1 MGESPFLAGL
11 EVMQN
16 GRGVRV
22 EFIKIDGLISHTICL
37 VNADEKTP
45 VLTSRINEPA
55 QPCFT
60 ELHQQGETLFLT
72 GANGPC
78 HWSMSVVKGDM
89 TFAQVA
95 NPTRETLKLLEQRF
109 GLNAPSHANV
119 GSLNQF
125 LHFDIACRLKEPVS
139 DLHNQYIAVDG
150 FQSGRGIGA
159 CFAMN
164 PFDVARG
171 MVLVGGPMDKDVFLP
186 EPSYSM
192 DCISER
198 EFRFSPTDT
207 TIASFPTTM
216 RWSYAVWVM

>member
-1 MGESPFLAGL
+1 MGESPFLAEL
-11 EVMQN
+11 EVVQD

-37 VNADEKTP
+37 VNAQEKTP
-45 VLTSRINEPA
+45 VLTARINQPA

-109 GLNAPSHANV
+109 GLNIPSP
-119 GSLNQF
+119 LNADLFGQF
-125 LHFDIACRLKEPVS
+125 LHFDIACRLKEAVDPC
-139 DLHNQYIAVDG
+139 NQYMSLDR
-150 FQSGRGIGA
+150 FQCDRTIGA
-159 CFAMN
+159 CSAMD
-164 PFDVARG
+164 PFDLARG
-171 MVLVGGPMDKDVFLP
+171 ILLTGGPMDKITFSP
-186 EPSYSM
+186 EPRYSM
-192 DCISER
+192 DCVSER
-198 EFRFSPTDT
+198 EISFSPPNMTV
-207 TIASFPTTM
+207 ASFPTTR
-216 RWSYAVWVM
+216 RWSYAVWRT